1 MELSSVLK
9 VDKTTTT
16 KAVKKL
22 IDANYVYKELD
33 KQDKRGYNIMPTDK
47 ALKIYDLIIEEENR
61 NIEVCF
67 KGFSEEEKEIAITLI
82 EKMSKNIEEDWV
94 RIKNRGGK

>member
-22 IDANYVYKELD
+22 IDASYVYKELD
-33 KQDKRGYNIMPTDK
+33 KQDKRGYNIMPTNK

-67 KGFSEEEKEIAITLI
+67 KGFSEEEKEIAIALI

-94 RIKNRGGK
+94 KIKNRGGK